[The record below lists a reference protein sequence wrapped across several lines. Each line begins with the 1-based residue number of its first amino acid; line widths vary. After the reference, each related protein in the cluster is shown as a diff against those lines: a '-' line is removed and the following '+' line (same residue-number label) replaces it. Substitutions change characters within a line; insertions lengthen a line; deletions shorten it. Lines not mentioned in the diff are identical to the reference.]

1 MSKYL
6 AVSVLVVAL
15 ISVTACKSKTEV
27 QDPNSL
33 TPSSDAAVPE
43 PDMGTPNIETAQ
55 TDTLPAM
62 PDTAAPEPSTP
73 VQSLGASSSGL
84 GR

>member
-6 AVSVLVVAL
+6 TVGVILAVTLVAVA
-15 ISVTACKSKTEV
+15 ACKSKTEAS
-27 QDPNSL
+27 DIT
-33 TPSSDAAVPE
+33 TPSIDSSVPE
-43 PDMGTPNIETAQ
+43 PDMNAEAIETVQ
-55 TDTLPAM
+55 TDVPTPEPEAM
-62 PDTAAPEPSTP
+62 AAPAAAP